1 MKLGEWV
8 FAKYNGEAIGVED
21 TDFAWMNSNSDKVV
35 DRSALIAATIAPSIL
50 GLPAAAQLFAPYER
64 FENTPVNWLT
74 GSTVKANNTTFS
86 DCRIINTYDIVA
98 SATSV
103 TVRYDVC
110 YSTPN
115 DVKLRGFSAITE
127 ILIVQNIKPSAPWNA
142 KTMIERLLIR
152 AETLRKSESPRFHLN
167 ATQAAEFEKIKIPE
181 MHFSNS
187 TLREALQTIGSFI
200 HGEPRLKGK
209 EISFDM
215 YGGDEKTDVDFTEY
229 AAKSYQRSI
238 DNAVTSIDS
247 TVDNLV
253 STTGYAQGV
262 TVEPYA
268 GGYKTVRTETLYDR
282 INEDNMLISVQ
293 FGINRIIKLE
303 CGFVGSQVDASN
315 LPIDITPY
323 VFEESDYVR
332 MSSYSGVYP
341 NSRAYAIYYTQGGT
355 TIQGLNYK
363 QEEPI
368 ATAFGNYAIVNILR
382 AATGNTELTVPD
394 YPLLAFR
401 VTYESITSARVKQ
414 NKQYILGATEQTEI
428 AYNQG
433 QNLIESGYYGENL
446 KGVVARLG
454 NVDKVITLYQRGT
467 PKIPKVGTLF
477 DDDYY
482 ISSTAVEL
490 LPYVTKISCAL
501 SKDFNRYSDY
511 ISVNSTRRF
520 YEISER
526 QAYDSYINYRDY
538 VVIGDSFI
546 GTSPAPPLV
555 KMNDIIKT
563 FNPTPEDKIVQE
575 TVPSEVKIV
584 LDDGTEAAVGSQ
596 TAKKLIVQA
605 TGVASG
611 EQVYL
616 QLSYTYENVLSGRT
630 FTGGFSGTTT
640 LPYTKNLAEDG
651 ANLQFTVDST
661 ATATVTRSVYK
672 EGVATPPITAVRAT
686 SKNTDNGEIAK
697 VVLPVKAMPLGN
709 AAVFTFKYKDNYSA
723 GDQAVWS
730 ASGEVSG
737 YFQNGVAYK
746 DYYGNIEYLGLQ
758 YYSELTSPSTAEQQK
773 NIGLALPGIVY
784 EKSDGDK
791 SGFPEGAF
799 SNPVMS
805 TGVDPLHVKIGN
817 TEVPTITYQIEFVTN
832 RKDIIVGS
840 GLARNLPL
848 VSGEQG
854 GKTAKLYVLPKRVN
868 KFSQTIDLTG
878 ATLINANVY
887 SIINIVGAAYFTSQT
902 STVSGA
908 AWAIAV
914 PDKDPTTGEDLTT
927 GELLIAENKAI
938 TGDGTADILGNL
950 QLTLTHNIYKR

>member
-1 MKLGEWV
+1 MQAQPIMNKTSGTASTNPSIITQNISSIVTPMLKGKSVTFPALKSLLSTAYLELFAYGKNCSVVWTGGSSTDLDNSYTITPSKLGLFTFVYNLDLSWFQAEGTVGRTVTWEGTV
-8 FAKYNGEAIGVED
+8 TFKIFIAKNFD
-21 TDFAWMNSNSDKVV
+21 PFPK
-35 DRSALIAATIAPSIL
+35 
-50 GLPAAAQLFAPYER
+50 
-64 FENTPVNWLT
+64 
-74 GSTVKANNTTFS
+74 
-86 DCRIINTYDIVA
+86 
-98 SATSV
+98 
-103 TVRYDVC
+103 
-110 YSTPN
+110 
-115 DVKLRGFSAITE
+115 
-127 ILIVQNIKPSAPWNA
+127 WNA

-167 ATQAAEFEKIKIPE
+167 ATQAAEFEKIEMPE

-187 TLREALQTIGSFI
+187 TLREALQTIGAFI

-303 CGFVGSQVDASN
+303 CGFVGTQVTASN

-355 TIQGLNYK
+355 TIQGLNYRQK
-363 QEEPI
+363 DNPI
-368 ATAFGNYAIVNILR
+368 APVFSNLTIVNILR
-382 AATGNTELTVPD
+382 AATGNSQLTVPD

-538 VVIGDSFI
+538 VVIGDSFT
-546 GTSPAPPLV
+546 GSSSAQPLV
-555 KMNDIIKT
+555 KIDDVIKT
-563 FNPTPEDKIVQE
+563 FDPTPSSGVDFGDYWKG
-575 TVPSEVKIV
+575 VPSNKISITYSSEPETPWRRYMTINSTENYGTVKITGKYAV
-584 LDDGTEAAVGSQ
+584 KNLRNYNVSYKTLDV
-596 TAKKLIVQA
+596 K
-605 TGVASG
+605 
-611 EQVYL
+611 
-616 QLSYTYENVLSGRT
+616 
-630 FTGGFSGTTT
+630 TT
-640 LPYTKNLAEDG
+640 LPYTVYASQTSSAFEFVQSDTNI
-651 ANLQFTVDST
+651 TVFH
-661 ATATVTRSVYK
+661 K
-672 EGVATPPITAVRAT
+672 VASGDPPITAVRTVSYDAN
-686 SKNTDNGEIAK
+686 NTKIDGAD
-697 VVLPVKAMPLGN
+697 VTLPVKAMALGN
-709 AAVFTFKYKDNYSA
+709 AAVFTFTYKDNYSA
-723 GDQAVWS
+723 GDQSIWAQN
-730 ASGEVSG
+730 GDVSG

-746 DYYGNIEYLGLQ
+746 DYYGDIEYLRLA
-758 YYSELTSPSTAEQQK
+758 YFSELTTPSTAEQQK
-773 NIGLALPGIVY
+773 NIGLALP
-784 EKSDGDK
+784 KND
-791 SGFPEGAF
+791 GFPENAF
-799 SNPVMS
+799 SNPVLS
-805 TGVDPLHVKIGN
+805 TGLDPLHVKIGN

-840 GLARNLPL
+840 GLAQNLPL
-848 VSGEQG
+848 VSGAQS

-878 ATLINANVY
+878 ATLINSNVY
-887 SIINIVGAAYFTSQT
+887 SIINVSGAAYFTPQT

-908 AWAIAV
+908 AWAIV
-914 PDKDPTTGEDLTT
+914 DPDGV
-927 GELLIAENKAI
+927 LLIAENKHIA
-938 TGDGTADILGNL
+938 GDGTTDILGGL
-950 QLTLTHNIYKR
+950 KLTLTHEVYR

>member
-1 MKLGEWV
+1 MIPTWRFVEYNLSETRYDKVLPSVMKL
-8 FAKYNGEAIGVED
+8 
-21 TDFAWMNSNSDKVV
+21 SDMDLTLIKTPCLVGNITFP
-35 DRSALIAATIAPSIL
+35 SASD
-50 GLPAAAQLFAPYER
+50 LFAPFIAKLTTYNWKVTSNEAGQSGIR
-64 FENTPVNWLT
+64 VAVNSTITASTPVLPALEAQVFN
-74 GSTVKANNTTFS
+74 
-86 DCRIINTYDIVA
+86 A
-98 SATSV
+98 SQEGILLL
-103 TVRYDVC
+103 RYDVIV
-110 YSTPN
+110 ST
-115 DVKLRGFSAITE
+115 DTQTSLGFAFAVETE
-127 ILIVQNIKPSAPWNA
+127 IFITSNLNPLPKWNA

-167 ATQAAEFEKIKIPE
+167 ATQAAEFEKIEMPE

-187 TLREALQTIGSFI
+187 TLREALQAIGSFI

-238 DNAVTSIDS
+238 DNAITSIDS

-303 CGFVGSQVDASN
+303 CGFVGTQVSADN
-315 LPIDITPY
+315 IPIDITPY

-363 QEEPI
+363 QDNPI
-368 ATAFGNYAIVNILR
+368 ATALGNNAIVNILR
-382 AATGNTELTVPD
+382 AATGNSQLKVPD

-546 GTSPAPPLV
+546 GTSPASPLA
-555 KMNDIIKT
+555 KMKDIIKT

-596 TAKKLIVQA
+596 AARKLIVRA

-616 QLSYTYENVLSGRT
+616 QLSYTYENVISGRT
-630 FTGGFSGTTT
+630 MTGGFNGTTT
-640 LPYTKNLAEDG
+640 LPYTKNLADDG
-651 ANLQFTVDST
+651 ANLQFTIDST

-723 GDQAVWS
+723 GNQAVW
-730 ASGEVSG
+730 AQSGDVTG

-758 YYSELTSPSTAEQQK
+758 YYSELTIPSTAEQQK
-773 NIGLALPGIVY
+773 NIGLALPKV
-784 EKSDGDK
+784 SQ
-791 SGFPEGAF
+791 FPEGAF
-799 SNPVMS
+799 SDPVMS
-805 TGVDPLHVKIGN
+805 TGIDPLHVKIGN

-848 VSGEQG
+848 VSGGQR

-887 SIINIVGAAYFTSQT
+887 SIISIVGAAYFTPQT
-902 STVSGA
+902 STASGA

-914 PDKDPTTGEDLTT
+914 PDKDPTTSGDLST

-938 TGDGTADILGNL
+938 TGDGTTDILDNL
-950 QLTLTHNIYKR
+950 QLTLTHSIYKR